1 MEKDEKGGEKEEK
14 RRRKGGE
21 KGGEKEEKGSGKGLE
36 KEREGKREREWRRE
50 RKRKGSRKGKERK
63 KKGMQGEGSEKCG
76 KGVEGG
82 EMTAIFCLSL
92 EDNVQ
97 HFLPDCLAAPAPLP
111 GAVGLFTFM
120 GVAACKWHG
129 LSHPG
134 VYRQYLYNIF
144 TALRF

>member
-1 MEKDEKGGEKEEK
+1 
-14 RRRKGGE
+14 
-21 KGGEKEEKGSGKGLE
+21 
-36 KEREGKREREWRRE
+36 
-50 RKRKGSRKGKERK
+50 
-63 KKGMQGEGSEKCG
+63 MQREGSEKCG
-76 KGVEGG
+76 KGVEGEG
-82 EMTAIFCLSL
+82 MTAIFCLSL
-92 EDNVQ
+92 GDNAQ

>member
-1 MEKDEKGGEKEEK
+1 MWERGG
-14 RRRKGGE
+14 RRRDDRN
-21 KGGEKEEKGSGKGLE
+21 L
-36 KEREGKREREWRRE
+36 
-50 RKRKGSRKGKERK
+50 
-63 KKGMQGEGSEKCG
+63 
-76 KGVEGG
+76 
-82 EMTAIFCLSL
+82 FCL
-92 EDNVQ
+92 
-97 HFLPDCLAAPAPLP
+97 FLPDCLAAPAPLP

>member
-1 MEKDEKGGEKEEK
+1 MWERGG
-14 RRRKGGE
+14 RRRDD
-21 KGGEKEEKGSGKGLE
+21 
-36 KEREGKREREWRRE
+36 RNF
-50 RKRKGSRKGKERK
+50 
-63 KKGMQGEGSEKCG
+63 
-76 KGVEGG
+76 
-82 EMTAIFCLSL
+82 FCLSL
-92 EDNVQ
+92 GDNVQ
-97 HFLPDCLAAPAPLP
+97 PFLPDCLAAPAPLP